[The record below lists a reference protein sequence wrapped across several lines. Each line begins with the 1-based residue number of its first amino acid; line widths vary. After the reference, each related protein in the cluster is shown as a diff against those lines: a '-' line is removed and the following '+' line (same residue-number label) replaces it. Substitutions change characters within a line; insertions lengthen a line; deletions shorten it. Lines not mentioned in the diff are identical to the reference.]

1 MKQKQMKK
9 KENKTMLLSLK
20 IKKVIESEIK
30 VQQTL
35 KKSLELQEAN
45 YGVDLSNMKNDI
57 EKVINYYQDFIKNGS
72 K

>member
-1 MKQKQMKK
+1 
-9 KENKTMLLSLK
+9 MLLSLK

-35 KKSLELQEAN
+35 KKSLELQETN

-57 EKVINYYQDFIKNGS
+57 DKVIAYYQDFIKNGS

>member
-1 MKQKQMKK
+1 
-9 KENKTMLLSLK
+9 MLLSLK

-35 KKSLELQEAN
+35 KKSLELQEVN

>member
-1 MKQKQMKK
+1 
-9 KENKTMLLSLK
+9 MLLSLK

-30 VQQTL
+30 VQQAL

>member
-1 MKQKQMKK
+1 
-9 KENKTMLLSLK
+9 MLLSLK
-20 IKKVIESEIK
+20 IKKVIESERK

-57 EKVINYYQDFIKNGS
+57 DKVIAYYQDFIKNGS

>member
-1 MKQKQMKK
+1 
-9 KENKTMLLSLK
+9 MLLSLK

-57 EKVINYYQDFIKNGS
+57 DKVIAYYQDFIKNGS

>member
-1 MKQKQMKK
+1 
-9 KENKTMLLSLK
+9 MLLSLK
-20 IKKVIESEIK
+20 IKKAIESEIK
-30 VQQTL
+30 VQQAL

-57 EKVINYYQDFIKNGS
+57 DKVIAYYQDFIKNGS

>member
-1 MKQKQMKK
+1 
-9 KENKTMLLSLK
+9 MLLSLK
-20 IKKVIESEIK
+20 IKKAIESEIK

-57 EKVINYYQDFIKNGS
+57 EKVIAYYQDFIKNGS

>member
-1 MKQKQMKK
+1 M
-9 KENKTMLLSLK
+9 NKRRYKMMLLSLK

-57 EKVINYYQDFIKNGS
+57 DKVIAYYQDFIKNGS

>member
-1 MKQKQMKK
+1 
-9 KENKTMLLSLK
+9 MLLSLK

-57 EKVINYYQDFIKNGS
+57 DKVISYYRDFIKNGS

>member
-1 MKQKQMKK
+1 
-9 KENKTMLLSLK
+9 MLLSLK

-45 YGVDLSNMKNDI
+45 YNVDLSNMKNDI
-57 EKVINYYQDFIKNGS
+57 DKVIAYYQDFIKNGS

>member
-1 MKQKQMKK
+1 
-9 KENKTMLLSLK
+9 MLLSLK
-20 IKKVIESEIK
+20 IKKAIESEIK

-45 YGVDLSNMKNDI
+45 YGVDLSNTKNDI
-57 EKVINYYQDFIKNGS
+57 DKVIAYYQDFIKNGS

>member
-1 MKQKQMKK
+1 
-9 KENKTMLLSLK
+9 MLLSLK

-30 VQQTL
+30 IQQTL

-57 EKVINYYQDFIKNGS
+57 DKVIAYYQDFIKNGS

>member
-1 MKQKQMKK
+1 
-9 KENKTMLLSLK
+9 MLLSLK

-57 EKVINYYQDFIKNGS
+57 EKVIAYYQDIIKNGS

>member
-1 MKQKQMKK
+1 
-9 KENKTMLLSLK
+9 MLLSLK
-20 IKKVIESEIK
+20 IKKAIESEIK

-57 EKVINYYQDFIKNGS
+57 DKVIAYYQDFIKNGS

>member
-1 MKQKQMKK
+1 
-9 KENKTMLLSLK
+9 MLLSLK

-35 KKSLELQEAN
+35 KKSLELQETN

-57 EKVINYYQDFIKNGS
+57 EKVITYYQDFIKNGS

>member
-1 MKQKQMKK
+1 
-9 KENKTMLLSLK
+9 MLLSLK
-20 IKKVIESEIK
+20 IKKSIESEIK

-35 KKSLELQEAN
+35 KKSLELQETN

-57 EKVINYYQDFIKNGS
+57 DKVIAYYQDFIKNGS

>member
-1 MKQKQMKK
+1 
-9 KENKTMLLSLK
+9 MLLSLK

-30 VQQTL
+30 VQQAL

-57 EKVINYYQDFIKNGS
+57 DKVIAYYQDFIKNGS

>member
-1 MKQKQMKK
+1 
-9 KENKTMLLSLK
+9 MLLSLK

-57 EKVINYYQDFIKNGS
+57 DKVITYYQDFIKNGS

>member
-1 MKQKQMKK
+1 
-9 KENKTMLLSLK
+9 MLLSLK

-57 EKVINYYQDFIKNGS
+57 DKVISYYQDFIKNGS

>member
-1 MKQKQMKK
+1 
-9 KENKTMLLSLK
+9 MLLSLK

-57 EKVINYYQDFIKNGS
+57 DKVINYYQDFIKNGS

>member
-1 MKQKQMKK
+1 
-9 KENKTMLLSLK
+9 MLLSLK
-20 IKKVIESEIK
+20 IKKSIESEIK

-57 EKVINYYQDFIKNGS
+57 DKVIAYYQDFIKNGS

>member
-1 MKQKQMKK
+1 
-9 KENKTMLLSLK
+9 MLLSLK

-35 KKSLELQEAN
+35 KKSLELQEVN

-57 EKVINYYQDFIKNGS
+57 EKVIAYYQDIIKNGS

>member
-1 MKQKQMKK
+1 
-9 KENKTMLLSLK
+9 MLLSLK

>member
-1 MKQKQMKK
+1 
-9 KENKTMLLSLK
+9 MLLSLK

-30 VQQTL
+30 IQQTL

-45 YGVDLSNMKNDI
+45 YGVDLSNIKNDI
-57 EKVINYYQDFIKNGS
+57 DKVIAYYQDIIKNGS

>member
-1 MKQKQMKK
+1 
-9 KENKTMLLSLK
+9 MLLSLK
-20 IKKVIESEIK
+20 IKKVVESEIK
-30 VQQTL
+30 VQQAL

-57 EKVINYYQDFIKNGS
+57 DKVIAYYQDFIKNGS

>member
-1 MKQKQMKK
+1 
-9 KENKTMLLSLK
+9 MLLSLK

-30 VQQTL
+30 VQQAL

-57 EKVINYYQDFIKNGS
+57 EKVIAYYQDFIKNGS

>member
-1 MKQKQMKK
+1 
-9 KENKTMLLSLK
+9 MLLSLK

-57 EKVINYYQDFIKNGS
+57 DKVIA
-72 K
+72 

>member
-1 MKQKQMKK
+1 
-9 KENKTMLLSLK
+9 MLLSLK

-30 VQQTL
+30 VQQAL

-57 EKVINYYQDFIKNGS
+57 DKVISYYQDFIKNGS

>member
-1 MKQKQMKK
+1 
-9 KENKTMLLSLK
+9 MLLSLK
-20 IKKVIESEIK
+20 IKKAIESEIK
-30 VQQTL
+30 VQQAL

-57 EKVINYYQDFIKNGS
+57 EKVITYYQDFIKNGS

>member
-1 MKQKQMKK
+1 
-9 KENKTMLLSLK
+9 MLLSLK

-30 VQQTL
+30 IQQTL

-57 EKVINYYQDFIKNGS
+57 DKVIAYYQDIIKNGS

>member
-1 MKQKQMKK
+1 
-9 KENKTMLLSLK
+9 MLLSLK
-20 IKKVIESEIK
+20 IKKAIESEIK

-35 KKSLELQEAN
+35 KKSLELQETN

-57 EKVINYYQDFIKNGS
+57 DKVIAYYQDFIKNGS

>member
-1 MKQKQMKK
+1 
-9 KENKTMLLSLK
+9 MLLSLK

-57 EKVINYYQDFIKNGS
+57 EKVIAYYQDFIKNGS

>member
-1 MKQKQMKK
+1 
-9 KENKTMLLSLK
+9 MLLSLK
-20 IKKVIESEIK
+20 IKKSIESEIK

-35 KKSLELQEAN
+35 KKSLELQETN

-57 EKVINYYQDFIKNGS
+57 EKVIAYYQDFIKNGS

>member
-1 MKQKQMKK
+1 
-9 KENKTMLLSLK
+9 MLLSLK

-35 KKSLELQEAN
+35 KKSLELQETN
-45 YGVDLSNMKNDI
+45 YNVDLSNMKNDI
-57 EKVINYYQDFIKNGS
+57 EKVIAYYQDFIKNGS

>member
-1 MKQKQMKK
+1 
-9 KENKTMLLSLK
+9 MLLSLK

-30 VQQTL
+30 VQQAL

-57 EKVINYYQDFIKNGS
+57 DKVITYYQDFIKNGS